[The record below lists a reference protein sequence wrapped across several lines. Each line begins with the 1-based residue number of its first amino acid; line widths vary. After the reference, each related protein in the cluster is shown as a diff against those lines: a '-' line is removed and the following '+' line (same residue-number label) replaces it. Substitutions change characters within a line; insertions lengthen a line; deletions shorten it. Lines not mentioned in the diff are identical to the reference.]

1 VTRLAAIL
9 LPLGVIL
16 STALASD
23 AVTISQHNRKFS
35 PSSVTIARGTTLHIV
50 NDDRVTHHV
59 YVESPSMNFDSGEQ
73 PVGTSVDLRFDHDGL
88 FAVRCAIHPTMRL
101 NVTVK

>member
-1 VTRLAAIL
+1 MSA
-9 LPLGVIL
+9 
-16 STALASD
+16 ALASD

-35 PSSVTIARGTTLHIV
+35 PGTVTIARGTTLHIV